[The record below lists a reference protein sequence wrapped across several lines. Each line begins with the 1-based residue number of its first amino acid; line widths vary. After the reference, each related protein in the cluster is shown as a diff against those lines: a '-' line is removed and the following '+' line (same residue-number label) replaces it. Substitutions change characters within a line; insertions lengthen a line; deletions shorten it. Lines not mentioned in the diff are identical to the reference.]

1 MDYIF
6 GLIEKC
12 INLIVNL
19 FDKVGVERGILII
32 FLALFIIGIIWI
44 FRKGINRFM
53 ETLNNTNKERKEMT
67 DKYIL
72 GQKEMTEK
80 YLDTVGNHLAHA
92 EIFQKDTTNAINN
105 TSIALKELTND
116 IQQGRERAIENHAKT

>member
-32 FLALFIIGIIWI
+32 FLALFIIGII
-44 FRKGINRFM
+44 
-53 ETLNNTNKERKEMT
+53 LSP
-67 DKYIL
+67 L
-72 GQKEMTEK
+72 
-80 YLDTVGNHLAHA
+80 
-92 EIFQKDTTNAINN
+92 
-105 TSIALKELTND
+105 
-116 IQQGRERAIENHAKT
+116 